1 MLIESCF
8 AASQEGEVLLWWAG
22 RMIQFIAHP
31 GGGHVVAQVLR
42 THQMRVGLKRS
53 SPGGQR
59 FELSPLCR
67 SSHLPFIMRLYELL
81 ASNPRVFF
89 DAFLRDE
96 VMTSLFRN
104 CLKVGVRQE
113 KNMNTR
119 QQKAVATC
127 LRYSA
132 NETMSSGVA
141 VWTSWEIVSQCSRT
155 CGSGFR
161 SKRRFCVLPSGS
173 RASDCEGNM
182 FVSEKCSLPRCP
194 LFDQS
199 DEAGLDG
206 DFSEPG
212 SSFTGFSEFFVF
224 WHNLNK
230 R

>member
-1 MLIESCF
+1 
-8 AASQEGEVLLWWAG
+8 
-22 RMIQFIAHP
+22 MIQFIAHP

-42 THQMRVGLKRS
+42 TRCALVWSEVRQEGNGSNWARCVDQSTFHLLCDHTNCWPAT
-53 SPGGQR
+53 PG
-59 FELSPLCR
+59 
-67 SSHLPFIMRLYELL
+67 
-81 ASNPRVFF
+81 FF
-89 DAFLRDE
+89 STHFLRDE

-104 CLKVGVRQE
+104 CLKVGVSQE